1 MELDQ
6 SLFQDLESALAD
18 CGLSDQ
24 GLQFCLPTG
33 LESDQLG
40 IGLGMEKLSTS
51 FDHSLKNSALNCDQV
66 STGMT
71 YCYLVVVF
79 GGQNW

>member
-6 SLFQDLESALAD
+6 SLFQDIESALAD

-24 GLQFCLPTG
+24 GLQFCLPVG

-40 IGLGMEKLSTS
+40 IELGMKKLSLVANGDLTQI
-51 FDHSLKNSALNCDQV
+51 LEQNCD
-66 STGMT
+66 
-71 YCYLVVVF
+71 
-79 GGQNW
+79 